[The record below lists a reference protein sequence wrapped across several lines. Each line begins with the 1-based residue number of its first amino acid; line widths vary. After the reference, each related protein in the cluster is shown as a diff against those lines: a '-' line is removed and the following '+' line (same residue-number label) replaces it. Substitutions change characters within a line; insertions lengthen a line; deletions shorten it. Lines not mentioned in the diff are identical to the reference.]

1 MRNLPIRPTLLATGT
16 AAFLAFS
23 TIGAAQDIPAAA
35 PRSRALEAY
44 SKQFGVP
51 VAEAQRRIALQRDIG
66 KLGARLESEEAATF
80 GGLYIEHRP
89 AFRAVV
95 KFTANGAATL
105 ARYTQDPLYS
115 AAIAAVPLKEMTD
128 AQRTVYDLLK
138 KAGIES
144 SSRVDVIKGTVE
156 FYVPDPAAVQ
166 LLQST
171 GALQLPAF
179 VTLHKALSMDATME
193 ATVEGGRPLSG
204 GRCTSGYTI
213 YSTATP
219 SSRYLTTAGHCA
231 TPITYNGVTL
241 PRVGV
246 RYQAGTSYDYAW
258 HSTAGFS
265 TLTNVIYD
273 GIDTS
278 QRITYVWPYAS
289 MAVGDWVCKWGSATG
304 YTCGQIVSKTY
315 NAFGNAG
322 FVQVHNPD
330 NLNLSDGGDSG
341 APWYYDVYEEAWG
354 SHSDSADAVNPN
366 DAIYMPM
373 SYISASGH
381 AVLTTP

>member
-1 MRNLPIRPTLLATGT
+1 MRYSLPRLALLAAGT
-16 AAFLAFS
+16 AAISSAS
-23 TIGAAQDIPAAA
+23 AAQDAPATGART
-35 PRSRALEAY
+35 RSLEAY

-51 VAEAQRRIALQRDIG
+51 VSEAQRRIGLQREIG
-66 KLGARLESEEAATF
+66 KLNARLETDEAATF

-89 AFRAVV
+89 AFRVVV

-105 ARYTQDPLYS
+105 ARYTQDPLYIPE
-115 AAIAAVPLKEMTD
+115 AAGVSYKEMAD

-144 SSRVDVIKGTVE
+144 SSRVDVVKNSLE

-171 GALQLPAF
+171 GALQLPPF
-179 VTLHKALSMDATME
+179 VTLHKALSMDTTME

-204 GRCTSGYTI
+204 GRCTSGFTV
-213 YSTATP
+213 YSTASP

-231 TPITYNGVTL
+231 TPLTYNGVTL
-241 PRVGV
+241 PRVGY
-246 RYQAGTSYDYAW
+246 RYEAGTSYDYAW
-258 HSTAGFS
+258 HSTPGFS
-265 TLTNVIYD
+265 ALTNVIYD

-289 MAVGDWVCKWGSATG
+289 MAVGDWVCKWGSASG

-315 NAFGNAG
+315 NAFGHPG
-322 FVQVHNPD
+322 FVQVHDPD
-330 NLNLSDGGDSG
+330 NFDLSSGGDSG
-341 APWYYDVYEEAWG
+341 GPWYYDTYDEAWG
-354 SHSDSADAVNPN
+354 SHSDSADAVNAN
-366 DAIYMPM
+366 DAIFMPM
-373 SYISASGH
+373 SYISASSL